1 MLFRSKEFITERDIE
16 DMAKRGERSLIV
28 HDDVVLTDLA
38 YEMARRLG
46 VELIQRDETPPA
58 APVRPYLN
66 QANTINPPTMPVTTL
81 GSSKL
86 ELIRANVKAAVR
98 AKLGASVDEALLDRV
113 IERVAAELGL
123 K

>member
-1 MLFRSKEFITERDIE
+1 MAKEFITERDIE

-46 VELIQRDETPPA
+46 VELIQQDEEPPA

-66 QANTINPPTMPVTTL
+66 QVNTINQPSMPATAL

-98 AKLGASVDEALLDRV
+98 ARLGGSVDEALLDRV